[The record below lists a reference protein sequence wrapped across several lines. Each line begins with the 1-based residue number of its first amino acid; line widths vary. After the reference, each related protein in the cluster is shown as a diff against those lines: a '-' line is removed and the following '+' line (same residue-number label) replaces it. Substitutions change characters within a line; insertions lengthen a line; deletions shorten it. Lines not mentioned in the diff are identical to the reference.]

1 MKTKFDLAHR
11 SGLPNMSVEGILK
24 WAKAFDS
31 LKEEIAF
38 IEKRE
43 HKFSVDEVRHARYS
57 ELVVAVLYVSFPEDV
72 AMEWIMRFE

>member
-11 SGLPNMSVEGILK
+11 GGFPNSTIGSMLAWVRGKDVYREQ
-24 WAKAFDS
+24 F
-31 LKEEIAF
+31 AF
-38 IEKRE
+38 IEQRVHEYSVEE
-43 HKFSVDEVRHARYS
+43 HSHPRWG